1 MWHLNKD
8 MSHDLVCAWLG
19 LPSKDWPPD
28 HYTLLGLPSGE
39 PDMRQIEER
48 VHDQLMRL
56 RPYQLN
62 HPEEVTEAMNRLA
75 RAFSCLTDPT
85 AKKDYDAWLS
95 APRTKQLDRPQP
107 AESSADPLVWLF
119 GPWSGLAGARRS
131 SGEGQDKLADWR
143 QTPPPLRR
151 VTTSDRT
158 PLPEAMMLG
167 ENGAARAP
175 MARDGAV
182 ALPPPAPAGPI
193 DSFLEAA
200 RSSAARRGLSTRR
213 SLCHRMRATRKL
225 MRAWEIAG
233 KYVNHPAQRLAR
245 PRERVE
251 LTRHLR
257 AVSRLLKTFPPLLG
271 QLGQP
276 GFWVV
281 SLARHEMVIPIFRM
295 LVPSQRETLARDWR
309 DGLAILKAHRQ
320 FLLLEARVMR
330 NQSAWGRFKRRV
342 RFLFSEHPSLWGL
355 VVFLLVVALLDAIGV
370 LIWLA
375 W

>member
-1 MWHLNKD
+1 
-8 MSHDLVCAWLG
+8 MSHELVCTWLG
-19 LPSKDWPPD
+19 LPSNNWPPD
-28 HYTLLGLPSGE
+28 HYTLLGLPPGE
-39 PDMRQIEER
+39 PDVSQIEEH
-48 VHDQLMRL
+48 VHDRLMRL

-85 AKKDYDAWLS
+85 AKKAYDAWLS
-95 APRTKQLDRPQP
+95 APQTKRPERP
-107 AESSADPLVWLF
+107 RGVEPSADPLDWLF
-119 GPWSGLAGARRS
+119 GPWSGLAGSRRTP
-131 SGEGQDKLADWR
+131 GIAQDRLSDWR
-143 QTPPPLRR
+143 QTPPPPRR
-151 VTTSDRT
+151 LTTSDRT
-158 PLPEAMMLG
+158 PLPEAMLLG
-167 ENGAARAP
+167 ANGTVRAP
-175 MARDGAV
+175 VSRDGAV
-182 ALPPPAPAGPI
+182 AVAPPAMVGPI
-193 DSFLEAA
+193 DPFLEAA
-200 RSSAARRGLSTRR
+200 RSSLARRGLSTRR

-233 KYVNHPAQRLAR
+233 KYVNQPAHRLSR

-257 AVSRLLKTFPPLLG
+257 AITRLLKAFPPLLG
-271 QLGQP
+271 QIGQP

-330 NQSAWGRFKRRV
+330 NQTAWGRFKRRV

-355 VVFLLVVALLDAIGV
+355 VVLLLVVALLDAIGI
-370 LIWLA
+370 LIWLVG
-375 W
+375 